1 MSMSTAR
8 LVRQFLPVGA
18 ALFCIQLDFFSL
30 SLALPSIA
38 ADLGTSTTNLQWLLS
53 GYMIAVGSLLIP
65 GGRLGDVVGR
75 RAVLLAGIAV
85 FGLTSLVCGLVS
97 SVPVLV
103 AARIVQGVGAA
114 VVLPT
119 AFALVTNATPDDVR
133 PRVTGALIG
142 IGGVGTALGPV
153 VGGVLASTV
162 SWRWVFLLNVPI
174 AVLAVLGGL
183 RLPESRV
190 GSGPRRVAGLDW
202 WGVATL
208 VAGLALISVGIDDVG
223 VRGFTDAR
231 TLGALALGVVL
242 LVVFA
247 VVESRVAEPLAR
259 PALLRDRAYVVLVV
273 TATLANIGTVVSILA
288 ATLALQ
294 NVRGLSAATAGLLF
308 FVASVGL
315 ALCGP
320 LSGRLSVRHPAARIM
335 AVALLLAAPALVLLA
350 LAGPLPVYAVAL
362 ALCGI
367 TTGMGCSLGEVAVQS
382 TLPPERSAEGTS
394 VLLTVLTAVG
404 GIGVVVATAA
414 IEALGDQRITS
425 GGIGVVLVAVAA
437 LLLLGGLVTALAELR
452 AARRSPSTVPVAGPA
467 S

>member
-1 MSMSTAR
+1 MTAAVSTAR
-8 LVRQFLPVGA
+8 LVVRFLPVGA

-65 GGRLGDVVGR
+65 GGRLGDLLGR
-75 RAVLLAGIAV
+75 RAVLLAGIAL

-97 SVPVLV
+97 SAAVLV
-103 AARIVQGVGAA
+103 AARIAQGIGAA

-119 AFALVTNATPDDVR
+119 AFALVTNATSADVR
-133 PRVTGALIG
+133 PRVIGALIG

-183 RLPESRV
+183 RLPESRI
-190 GSGPRRVAGLDW
+190 GTGPRRIGGLDW
-202 WGVATL
+202 WGVVTV
-208 VAGLALISVGIDDVG
+208 VAALALISVGVDDVG
-223 VRGFTDAR
+223 VRGFGSVR
-231 TLGALALGVVL
+231 TVGSLAAGIVL

-247 VVESRVAEPLAR
+247 VVETRVAEPLVR

-288 ATLALQ
+288 ATLELQ

-335 AVALLLAAPALVLLA
+335 AVALLLAAPSLVLLA
-350 LAGPLPVYAVAL
+350 VAGPLPLYAVAL
-362 ALCGI
+362 ALCGV
-367 TTGMGCSLGEVAVQS
+367 TTGMGYSLGELAVQS

-394 VLLTVLTAVG
+394 VLLTVLTAIG
-404 GIGVVVATAA
+404 GIGVVVATAV
-414 IEALGDQRITS
+414 IEALGDQRATS
-425 GGIGVVLVAVAA
+425 GGIAAVLVGAAV
-437 LLLLGGLVTALAELR
+437 LLLLAGLATAVAETR
-452 AARRSPSTVPVAGPA
+452 GARRSRAVPATG
-467 S
+467 

>member
-1 MSMSTAR
+1 MAGTVSTAR
-8 LVRQFLPVGA
+8 LVARFLPVGA

-53 GYMIAVGSLLIP
+53 GYMIAVGALLIP

-75 RAVLLAGIAV
+75 RAVLLAGVAV

-103 AARIVQGVGAA
+103 AARVVQGAGAA
-114 VVLPT
+114 VALPT
-119 AFALVTNATPDDVR
+119 AFALVTNATDEQVR
-133 PRVTGALIG
+133 PRVLGALIG

-153 VGGVLASTV
+153 VGGVLSSSV

-174 AVLAVLGGL
+174 AVLALLGGM
-183 RLPESRV
+183 RLPESRS

-202 WGVATL
+202 WGVVTV

-223 VRGFTDAR
+223 VRGFTSVQ

-242 LVVFA
+242 LGVFA
-247 VVESRVAEPLAR
+247 LIETRVAEPLVR

-273 TATLANIGTVVSILA
+273 TATLANVGTVVSILA
-288 ATLALQ
+288 ATLELQ

-320 LSGRLSVRHPAARIM
+320 LSGRLSVRHPAGRIM
-335 AVALLLAAPALVLLA
+335 AVALLLAAPALALLA
-350 LAGPLPVYAVAL
+350 FAGPLPIYALAL

-367 TTGMGCSLGEVAVQS
+367 TAGMGHSLGELAVQN

-414 IEALGDQRITS
+414 IEALGDQQITS
-425 GGIGVVLVAVAA
+425 GGIAGVLVVA
-437 LLLLGGLVTALAELR
+437 ALAELR
-452 AARRSPSTVPVAGPA
+452 AARRSRATAVVG
-467 S
+467 

>member
-1 MSMSTAR
+1 MAGTVSTAR
-8 LVRQFLPVGA
+8 LVARFLPVGA

-53 GYMIAVGSLLIP
+53 GYMIAVGALLIP

-75 RAVLLAGIAV
+75 RPVLLAGIAV
-85 FGLTSLVCGLVS
+85 FGVTSLVCGLVS

-103 AARIVQGVGAA
+103 AARVVQGAGAA

-119 AFALVTNATPDDVR
+119 AFALVTNATDEQVR
-133 PRVTGALIG
+133 PRVLGALIG

-153 VGGVLASTV
+153 VGGVLSSSV

-174 AVLAVLGGL
+174 AVLALLGGM
-183 RLPESRV
+183 RLPESRS

-202 WGVATL
+202 WGVVTV

-223 VRGFTDAR
+223 VRGFTSVQ

-242 LVVFA
+242 LGVFA
-247 VVESRVAEPLAR
+247 LIETRVAEPLVR

-273 TATLANIGTVVSILA
+273 TATLANVGTVVSILA
-288 ATLALQ
+288 ATLELQ

-320 LSGRLSVRHPAARIM
+320 LSGRLSVRHPAGRIM
-335 AVALLLAAPALVLLA
+335 AVALLLAAPALALLA
-350 LAGPLPVYAVAL
+350 FAGPLPIYALAL

-367 TTGMGCSLGEVAVQS
+367 TTGMGYSLGELAVQN

-414 IEALGDQRITS
+414 IEALGDQQITS
-425 GGIGVVLVAVAA
+425 GGIAGVLVVAA
-437 LLLLGGLVTALAELR
+437 VLLLVAWLVAALAELR
-452 AARRSPSTVPVAGPA
+452 AARRSRATAVVG
-467 S
+467 